1 MVATGIRTLG
11 IQSGTT
17 ALENNLVGSQQV
29 KHIYHITLS
38 LTAYPYKDLY
48 MKVYNS
54 FIKQP
59 KTGNNSNAHQQM
71 NGYTNCSIAY
81 SGNTTQQ

>member
-54 FIKQP
+54 FIK
-59 KTGNNSNAHQQM
+59 
-71 NGYTNCSIAY
+71 
-81 SGNTTQQ
+81 